1 MEYVYPS
8 YYPEFQCIGGKC
20 PDTCCAGWEI
30 VIDDRSLTAYGKYP
44 GGFGNR
50 LRNSIDFKKKS
61 FRQYDRRCAFLN
73 EENLC
78 DIYSEAGKG
87 MLCRTCRR
95 YPRHI
100 EEYENVREISLSLS
114 CPEAARL
121 ILSADRMILKRKER
135 EQAPEDYGDFDGLLF
150 SQLLDARQVLFD
162 LIQNREDDINTRMM
176 MIMALSHHLQRHI
189 SEGQL
194 FGMEDVYERYLRD
207 DAGARCRASMIR
219 QKNKR
224 KSQTA
229 VHRVMAPEEEIFG
242 VMAAIFHGLHRLEV
256 LSADWPGIVRHC
268 ETELFGKGPA
278 HYSRLRQWRMP
289 DQQKEQ
295 LLNYFIYVYFAGA
308 VYDGKP
314 YIKAKL
320 AVVSVLI
327 IEDMLRVTAAEK
339 GSVSLEDCIEIAH
352 RYAREVEHSD
362 LNLHRMADM
371 LGHEECFHIL
381 SLTAVL
387 E

>member
-1 MEYVYPS
+1 MEYIYPS
-8 YYPEFQCIGGKC
+8 YYPDFQCIGGSC

-30 VIDDRSLTAYGKYP
+30 VIDDRSLECYRRYP

-50 LRNSIDFKKKS
+50 LRNSIDFRKKS

-78 DIYSEAGKG
+78 DIYSEAGQG

-121 ILSADRMILKRKER
+121 ILSQDSLILKRMQR
-135 EQAPEDYGDFDGLLF
+135 QRASEDYGDFDELLF

-162 LIQNREDDINTRMM
+162 LIQNNENDMNTRML
-176 MIMALSHHLQRHI
+176 MILSLSHHLQRNI
-189 SEGQL
+189 SEDQL
-194 FGMEDVYERYLRD
+194 FGMENVYERYLR
-207 DAGARCRASMIR
+207 AGAGIRCREYMIR
-219 QKNKR
+219 QKNERDTKTVEEER
-224 KSQTA
+224 F
-229 VHRVMAPEEEIFG
+229 RVMED
-242 VMAAIFHGLHRLEV
+242 MFHALHRLEI
-256 LSADWPGIVRHC
+256 LSEEWPRIVRHC
-268 ETELFGKGPA
+268 EKELFGAGPK
-278 HYSRLRQWRMP
+278 HYSKLRRWRMP
-289 DQQKEQ
+289 EKLREQ

-314 YIKAKL
+314 YVKVKL

-327 IEDMLRVTAAEK
+327 IEDMLRVTAADK
-339 GSVSLEDCIEIAH
+339 GNVSLEDCIDAAH

-362 LNLHRMADM
+362 LNLQCMTDM
-371 LGHEECFHIL
+371 LRHEACFHIL

>member
-20 PDTCCAGWEI
+20 SDTCCAGWEI
-30 VIDDRSLTAYGKYP
+30 VIDDRSLAAYGRYP

-61 FRQYDRRCAFLN
+61 FRQYERRCAFLN

-78 DIYSEAGKG
+78 DIYAEAGKK
-87 MLCRTCRR
+87 MLCRTCCR

-121 ILSADRMILKRKER
+121 ILSQDRLILKRMQR
-135 EQAPEDYGDFDGLLF
+135 QHASEDYGDFDELLF
-150 SQLLDARQVLFD
+150 SQLLDARQILFD
-162 LIQNREDDINTRMM
+162 LIQNDTYDMDTRMM
-176 MIMALSHHLQRHI
+176 MILGLSHHLQRNI
-189 SEGQL
+189 SDGQL
-194 FGMEDVYERYLRD
+194 FGMEDVYERYLRT
-207 DAGARCRASMIR
+207 GSGKRCQASMIR
-219 QKNKR
+219 QKNRRNK
-224 KSQTA
+224 KSDENQN
-229 VHRVMAPEEEIFG
+229 VMTEEVFNVMREIF
-242 VMAAIFHGLHRLEV
+242 HQLHRLEV
-256 LSADWPGIVRHC
+256 LSEEWPGIVRHC
-268 ETELFGKGPA
+268 EEELFGAGPV
-278 HYSRLRQWRMP
+278 HYGQLRQWQMP
-289 DQQKEQ
+289 EQLKEQ
-295 LLNYFIYVYFAGA
+295 LLSYFIYVYFAGA
-308 VYDGKP
+308 VYDGRP
-314 YIKAKL
+314 YVKVKL

-327 IEDMLRVTAAEK
+327 IEDMLRVTAADK
-339 GSVSLEDCIEIAH
+339 GNVSLEDCINAAH

-362 LNLHRMADM
+362 LNLQHMADM
-371 LGHEECFHIL
+371 LVHEACFHIL